1 MNHLSPSDPG
11 VDEGGTRRRGG
22 RETEKERDAPL
33 VNLVLYPPMVSVH
46 SGGLAAVICDG
57 ICGYPTFF
65 YLVFGFAELRREGSS
80 YSAAMMRGTLWK
92 STSSYVGSMEK
103 RYCVLVGT
111 LVLDFES
118 EEDFLSGAPPKAEG
132 EVIGVSVW
140 KGEKTDRE
148 KTKTEK
154 GSGER
159 E

>member
-1 MNHLSPSDPG
+1 
-11 VDEGGTRRRGG
+11 
-22 RETEKERDAPL
+22 
-33 VNLVLYPPMVSVH
+33 
-46 SGGLAAVICDG
+46 
-57 ICGYPTFF
+57 
-65 YLVFGFAELRREGSS
+65 
-80 YSAAMMRGTLWK
+80 MMRGTLWK

-140 KGEKTDRE
+140 KGEKTDDRE
-148 KTKTEK
+148 TTKTER